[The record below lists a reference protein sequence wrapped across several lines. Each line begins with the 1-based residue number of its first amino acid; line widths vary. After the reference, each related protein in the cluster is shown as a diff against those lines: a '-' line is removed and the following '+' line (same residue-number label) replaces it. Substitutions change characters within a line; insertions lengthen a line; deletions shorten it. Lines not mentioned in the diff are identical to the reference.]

1 MKCDKSKSMLTTTK
15 IMSYCQ
21 QGNLPNSGS
30 AVEEQPADL
39 VTSFVGAVVE
49 ATSSVGAVVEATSSV
64 GDTRPGDTCW
74 NVSLL
79 SPSEKINQ
87 KKV

>member
-30 AVEEQPADL
+30 AVVEEPADL
-39 VTSFVGAVVE
+39 V
-49 ATSSVGAVVEATSSV
+49 TSSVGAVVEATSSV

-79 SPSEKINQ
+79 SPSEIK
-87 KKV
+87 

>member
-21 QGNLPNSGS
+21 QGNLPNSAS
-30 AVEEQPADL
+30 AVEEPADWVFSFGAEVAKL
-39 VTSFVGAVVE
+39 PVVEGTWVTSSLGAEVADIPE
-49 ATSSVGAVVEATSSV
+49 LEGTSG
-64 GDTRPGDTCW
+64 
-74 NVSLL
+74 
-79 SPSEKINQ
+79 PSEKINQ

>member
-30 AVEEQPADL
+30 AVVEEPADL
-39 VTSFVGAVVE
+39 VTSSLGAEVAKIPEVE
-49 ATSSVGAVVEATSSV
+49 ATS
-64 GDTRPGDTCW
+64 
-74 NVSLL
+74 

>member
-1 MKCDKSKSMLTTTK
+1 
-15 IMSYCQ
+15 MSYCQ

-30 AVEEQPADL
+30 AVGEEPADL
-39 VTSFVGAVVE
+39 VTSSLGAEVAKIPEVE
-49 ATSSVGAVVEATSSV
+49 ATS
-64 GDTRPGDTCW
+64 
-74 NVSLL
+74 